1 MPGETV
7 LTEKTHLRCKIIIEV
22 LGKPKEHV
30 EKALKRYIEKI
41 DSDSDLIILKKEF
54 ADAKEKDKLWATFVD
69 MEMVIKGLPKLIA
82 FCFDYM
88 PSSIEILKPD
98 ELNMTR
104 SSIADFANDLQAR
117 LHDVDMIIK
126 KLKNENEFLK
136 KNMNT
141 VINNSILISLISG
154 ALDKEGISK
163 ITGIKDELKIFLD
176 SLIKENKIAE
186 DNGVY
191 SLVQEKIENVEE
203 AVAIVRKKHV
213 KNI

>member
-191 SLVQEKIENVEE
+191 SLVQEKIENVE
-203 AVAIVRKKHV
+203 K
-213 KNI
+213 

>member
-1 MPGETV
+1 MSGETV

-163 ITGIKDELKIFLD
+163 IIGIKDELKIFLD

-191 SLVQEKIENVEE
+191 SLVQEKIENVE
-203 AVAIVRKKHV
+203 K
-213 KNI
+213 